1 LVADPEFRRG
11 SRDMGTF
18 VPALIAW
25 GMVTGVAMVQTGMG
39 VGNAVLMSLVVF
51 AGTAQLT
58 ALPLIAA
65 QAPAPVVWASAA
77 AVNLRFVLFSLEW
90 RKVLGHLPRGRRIA
104 LGYFLADLN
113 LVLFQKAWGATE
125 RAPGQVPY
133 TIGGAATSWVTWQ
146 LASLAGIAAS
156 SLVPL
161 AWGLGFVGVLSMLGL
176 AYGLLVD
183 RGAWL
188 AAAIAALASV
198 AAFALPLKLN
208 ILVAIVGAVAAALL
222 VEAGSAARRRMA
234 PPVPGDVPPAGGR
247 APEGRP

>member
-1 LVADPEFRRG
+1 
-11 SRDMGTF
+11 MGAY

-58 ALPLIAA
+58 ALPLLAVH
-65 QAPAPVVWASAA
+65 APAPVVWASAA

-90 RKVLGHLPRGRRIA
+90 RKVLGHLPRGRRLV

-113 LVLFQKAWGATE
+113 LVLFQKAWDTAAAP
-125 RAPGQVPY
+125 RPGQVPY

-146 LASLAGIAAS
+146 LASLAGIGAS

-161 AWGLGFVGVLSMLGL
+161 SWGLGFVGVLSMLGL

-183 RGAWL
+183 
-188 AAAIAALASV
+188 
-198 AAFALPLKLN
+198 
-208 ILVAIVGAVAAALL
+208 
-222 VEAGSAARRRMA
+222 AGSAARRRLA
-234 PPVPGDVPPAGGR
+234 PRPAADD
-247 APEGRP
+247 APTP

>member
-1 LVADPEFRRG
+1 
-11 SRDMGTF
+11 MGTF

-113 LVLFQKAWGATE
+113 LVLFQKAWGTTE
-125 RAPGQVPY
+125 RAPGQIPY

-183 RGAWL
+183 RTAWL
-188 AAAIAALASV
+188 AAAVAALASV

-222 VEAGSAARRRMA
+222 VEAGSSARRRMKSA
-234 PPVPGDVPPAGGR
+234 DGADPPTGSGP
-247 APEGRP
+247 

>member
-1 LVADPEFRRG
+1 
-11 SRDMGTF
+11 MG
-18 VPALIAW
+18 I
-25 GMVTGVAMVQTGMG
+25 
-39 VGNAVLMSLVVF
+39 GNAVLMSLVVF

-65 QAPAPVVWASAA
+65 HAPAPVVWVSAA

-113 LVLFQKAWGATE
+113 LVLFQKAWGTTTG
-125 RAPGQVPY
+125 APGQIPY
-133 TIGGAATSWVTWQ
+133 TVGGAATSWITWQ

-161 AWGLGFVGVLSMLGL
+161 SWGLGFVGVLSMLGL

-183 RGAWL
+183 RTAWL
-188 AAAIAALASV
+188 AATIAALASV

-208 ILVAIVGAVAAALL
+208 ILVAIVGAVAAALI

-234 PPVPGDVPPAGGR
+234 SPPDVEPPGGGPAT
-247 APEGRP
+247 